1 MRKLVGVK
9 PERVFYHFEE
19 ISKIPRESYHEKA
32 ISDYLVEFGKKLN
45 LETYQD
51 KYYNVVLRRK
61 ATPGYENAPGIVIQG
76 HMDMVCEKESDS
88 NHDFRKDPID
98 LIVDGNRLRANKTTL
113 GGDNGIAIAMGM
125 AILEDESI
133 KCGTIDRKDPIDLI
147 VDGNRLRAN
156 KTTLGG
162 DNGIAIAMGMAIL
175 EDESI
180 KCGTIELLATTSEEI
195 DLNGALSLEPN
206 VLKGKMLINIDSEDE
221 GVITVGS
228 AGGVEIDILLPI
240 EKETLTDVNL
250 YTLSLEKLQ
259 GGHSGVEINQKRG
272 NSNKILAEVLHNLK
286 TLTDYSLVEVFG
298 GSKDN
303 AIPRSGKVVLA
314 SSKDIKDIISKVAD
328 EVKAKYVSF
337 EPEMSFTLEATTAR
351 EVSVLSKKT
360 LDSYIKTIEEI
371 PTGVNTWMK
380 EYPEI
385 VESSDNLAIVKTL
398 DENINIIVSLRS
410 SDPEVLNEL
419 KDKIASILKEN
430 NASFEFSAGYPEW
443 KFRAES
449 KLREK
454 ALEVYKKLYNKD
466 MKVEVIH
473 AGLECGAISQNY
485 PDIELNLQIT

>member
-1 MRKLVGVK
+1 MRKLVGIK

-19 ISKIPRESYHEKA
+19 ISKIPRESYNEKA

-51 KYYNVVLRRK
+51 KYYNVILRRK
-61 ATPGYENAPGIVIQG
+61 ASQGYEDAPGIIIQG
-76 HMDMVCEKESDS
+76 HMDMVCEKENDS
-88 NHDFRKDPID
+88 NHDFKKDPID
-98 LIVDGNRLRANKTTL
+98 LVVDGNRLK
-113 GGDNGIAIAMGM
+113 
-125 AILEDESI
+125 
-133 KCGTIDRKDPIDLI
+133 
-147 VDGNRLRAN
+147 AN

-206 VLKGKMLINIDSEDE
+206 ILKGKMLINIDSEDE

-240 EKETLTDVNL
+240 ERETLSDVNL

-272 NSNKILAEVLHNLK
+272 NSNKILVEVLQNLK

-328 EVKAKYVSF
+328 EVKAKYISF
-337 EPEMSFTLEATTAR
+337 EPEMIFALETTTAK
-351 EVSVLSKKT
+351 EISVLSNKS
-360 LDSYIKTIEEI
+360 LDSYIKTIEEL

-398 DENINIIVSLRS
+398 DENINIIISLRS
-410 SDPEVLNEL
+410 SDPEVLKEL
-419 KDKIASILKEN
+419 KEKISNILKEN
-430 NASFEFSAGYPEW
+430 NALFEFSAGYPEW

-449 KLREK
+449 KLRDK

-485 PDIELNLQIT
+485 PDIDFISVGPNLRDVHTPSEYLEIDSTERVYNYVVELINSLN

>member
-1 MRKLVGVK
+1 MRKLVGIK

-19 ISKIPRESYHEKA
+19 ISKIPRESYNEKA

-51 KYYNVVLRRK
+51 KYYNVILRKK
-61 ATPGYENAPGIVIQG
+61 ASQGYEDAPGIIIQG
-76 HMDMVCEKESDS
+76 HMDMVCEKENDS
-88 NHDFRKDPID
+88 NHDFKKDPID
-98 LIVDGNRLRANKTTL
+98 LVVDGNRLK
-113 GGDNGIAIAMGM
+113 
-125 AILEDESI
+125 
-133 KCGTIDRKDPIDLI
+133 
-147 VDGNRLRAN
+147 AN

-206 VLKGKMLINIDSEDE
+206 ILKGKMLINIDSEDE

-240 EKETLTDVNL
+240 ERKTLSDVNL

-272 NSNKILAEVLHNLK
+272 NSNKILVEVLQNLK
-286 TLTDYSLVEVFG
+286 VLTDYSLVEVFG

-328 EVKAKYVSF
+328 EVKAKYTSF
-337 EPEMSFTLEATTAR
+337 EPEMIFALETTTAK
-351 EVSVLSKKT
+351 EISVLSNKS
-360 LDSYIKTIEEI
+360 LDSYIKTIEEL

-398 DENINIIVSLRS
+398 DENINIIISLRS
-410 SDPEVLNEL
+410 SDPEVLKEL
-419 KDKIASILKEN
+419 KEKISNILKEN
-430 NASFEFSAGYPEW
+430 NALFKFSAGYPEW

-449 KLREK
+449 KLRDK

-485 PDIELNLQIT
+485 PDIDFISVGPNLRDVHTPSEYLEIDSTERVYNYVVELINSLN

>member
-1 MRKLVGVK
+1 MRKLVGIK

-19 ISKIPRESYHEKA
+19 ISKIPRESNNEKA

-61 ATPGYENAPGIVIQG
+61 ATLGYENAPGIVIQG
-76 HMDMVCEKESDS
+76 HMDMVCEKENDS
-88 NHDFRKDPID
+88 NHDFK
-98 LIVDGNRLRANKTTL
+98 
-113 GGDNGIAIAMGM
+113 
-125 AILEDESI
+125 
-133 KCGTIDRKDPIDLI
+133 KDPIDLI

-221 GVITVGS
+221 GVVTVGS

-272 NSNKILAEVLHNLK
+272 NANKILVEVLHNLK
-286 TLTDYSLVEVFG
+286 ALTDYSLIEVLG

-314 SSKDIKDIISKVAD
+314 SSKDIKDIVTKVAN
-328 EVKAKYVSF
+328 EVKEKYVSF
-337 EPEMSFTLEATTAR
+337 ESEIAFTLEATIAKEISAFST
-351 EVSVLSKKT
+351 KT

-398 DENINIIVSLRS
+398 DNNINIIVSLRS
-410 SDPEVLNEL
+410 SDPEVLKEL

-454 ALEVYKKLYNKD
+454 ALEVYKKLYNED

-485 PDIELNLQIT
+485 PDIDFISVGPNLRDVHTPSEYLEIDSTERVYNYVVELINSLN

>member
-1 MRKLVGVK
+1 MRKLVGIK
-9 PERVFYHFEE
+9 PERIFYHFEE

-88 NHDFRKDPID
+88 NHDFK
-98 LIVDGNRLRANKTTL
+98 
-113 GGDNGIAIAMGM
+113 
-125 AILEDESI
+125 
-133 KCGTIDRKDPIDLI
+133 KDPIDLI

-240 EKETLTDVNL
+240 KKETLTDVNL

-272 NSNKILAEVLHNLK
+272 NANKILAEVLHNLK

-303 AIPRSGKVVLA
+303 AIPRSGKVILA

-328 EVKAKYVSF
+328 EVKAKYVAF

-485 PDIELNLQIT
+485 PDIDFISVGPNLRDVHTPSEYLEIDSTERVYNYVVELINSLN

>member
-1 MRKLVGVK
+1 MRKLVGIK

-19 ISKIPRESYHEKA
+19 ISKIPRESYNEKA

-51 KYYNVVLRRK
+51 KYYNVILRRK
-61 ATPGYENAPGIVIQG
+61 ASQGYENAPGIVIQG
-76 HMDMVCEKESDS
+76 HMDMVCEKENDS
-88 NHDFRKDPID
+88 NHDFKKDPID
-98 LIVDGNRLRANKTTL
+98 LIVDGNKLRANKTTL

-125 AILEDESI
+125 AILED
-133 KCGTIDRKDPIDLI
+133 K
-147 VDGNRLRAN
+147 
-156 KTTLGG
+156 
-162 DNGIAIAMGMAIL
+162 
-175 EDESI
+175 SI

-206 VLKGKMLINIDSEDE
+206 ILKGKMLINLDSEDE

-240 EKETLTDVNL
+240 KKESISDVNL

-272 NSNKILAEVLHNLK
+272 NANKILVEVLHNLK
-286 TLTDYSLVEVFG
+286 ALTDYSLVEVLG

-303 AIPRSGKVVLA
+303 AIPRSGKVVIA
-314 SSKDIKDIISKVAD
+314 SKNDIKDLITKVAN
-328 EVKAKYVSF
+328 EVKEKYVSF
-337 EPEMSFTLEATTAR
+337 EPEMVFNLETTTVK
-351 EVSVLSKKT
+351 EVSVLSDTT

-371 PTGVNTWMK
+371 PTGANTWMK

-398 DENINIIVSLRS
+398 DENINIIISLRS
-410 SDPEVLNEL
+410 SDPEVLKEL
-419 KDKIASILKEN
+419 KEKIASILKEN
-430 NASFEFSAGYPEW
+430 SANFEFSAGYPEW

-449 KLREK
+449 QLREK
-454 ALEVYKKLYNKD
+454 ALEVYKKLYNED

-485 PDIELNLQIT
+485 PDIDFISVGPNLRDVHTPSEYLEIDSTERVYNYVVELVNSLN

>member
-133 KCGTIDRKDPIDLI
+133 KCGTI
-147 VDGNRLRAN
+147 
-156 KTTLGG
+156 
-162 DNGIAIAMGMAIL
+162 
-175 EDESI
+175 
-180 KCGTIELLATTSEEI
+180 ELLATTSEEI

-206 VLKGKMLINIDSEDE
+206 ILKGKMLINIDSEDE

-272 NSNKILAEVLHNLK
+272 NANKILAEVLHNLK
-286 TLTDYSLVEVFG
+286 TLTNYSLVEVFG

-314 SSKDIKDIISKVAD
+314 SSKDIKDITTKVVD

-337 EPEMSFTLEATTAR
+337 ESEMSFTLEATTAK

-385 VESSDNLAIVKTL
+385 VESSDNLAILKTL

-485 PDIELNLQIT
+485 PDIDFISVGPNLRDVHTPSEYLEIDSTERVYNYVVELINSLS

>member
-1 MRKLVGVK
+1 MRKLVGIK

-19 ISKIPRESYHEKA
+19 ISKIPRESYNEKA

-51 KYYNVVLRRK
+51 KYYNVILRRK
-61 ATPGYENAPGIVIQG
+61 ASEGYEDAPGIIIQG
-76 HMDMVCEKESDS
+76 HMDMVCEKENDS
-88 NHDFRKDPID
+88 NHDFKKDPID
-98 LIVDGNRLRANKTTL
+98 LVVDGNRLK
-113 GGDNGIAIAMGM
+113 
-125 AILEDESI
+125 
-133 KCGTIDRKDPIDLI
+133 
-147 VDGNRLRAN
+147 AN

-206 VLKGKMLINIDSEDE
+206 ILKGKMLINIDSEDE

-240 EKETLTDVNL
+240 ERETLSDVNL

-272 NSNKILAEVLHNLK
+272 NSNKILVEVLHNLK
-286 TLTDYSLVEVFG
+286 ALTDYSLVEVFG

-303 AIPRSGKVVLA
+303 AIPRSGKVILA

-328 EVKAKYVSF
+328 EVKAKYLSF
-337 EPEMSFTLEATTAR
+337 EPEMVFALEATTTK
-351 EVSVLSKKT
+351 EVSVLSSKS
-360 LDSYIKTIEEI
+360 LDSYIKTIEEL

-398 DENINIIVSLRS
+398 DENINIIISLRS
-410 SDPEVLNEL
+410 SDPEVLKEL
-419 KDKIASILKEN
+419 REKISNILKEN
-430 NASFEFSAGYPEW
+430 NALFEFSAGYPEW

-449 KLREK
+449 KLRDK
-454 ALEVYKKLYNKD
+454 ALEVYKKLYNED

-485 PDIELNLQIT
+485 PDIDFISVGPNLRDVHTPSEYLEIDSTERVYNYVVELINSLN

>member
-1 MRKLVGVK
+1 MRKLVGIK

-19 ISKIPRESYHEKA
+19 ISKIPRESYNEKA

-51 KYYNVVLRRK
+51 KYYNVILRRK
-61 ATPGYENAPGIVIQG
+61 ASEGYEDAPGIIIQG
-76 HMDMVCEKESDS
+76 HMDMVCEKENDS
-88 NHDFRKDPID
+88 NHDFKKDPID
-98 LIVDGNRLRANKTTL
+98 LIVDGNRLK
-113 GGDNGIAIAMGM
+113 
-125 AILEDESI
+125 
-133 KCGTIDRKDPIDLI
+133 
-147 VDGNRLRAN
+147 AN

-206 VLKGKMLINIDSEDE
+206 ILKGKMLINIDSEDE

-272 NSNKILAEVLHNLK
+272 NSNKILVEVLQNLK
-286 TLTDYSLVEVFG
+286 ALTDYSLVEVFG

-314 SSKDIKDIISKVAD
+314 SSKDIKDIISKVTD
-328 EVKAKYVSF
+328 EVKAKYISF
-337 EPEMSFTLEATTAR
+337 EPEMIFALETTTAK
-351 EVSVLSKKT
+351 EISVLSNKS
-360 LDSYIKTIEEI
+360 LDSYIKTIEEL

-398 DENINIIVSLRS
+398 DENINIIISLRS
-410 SDPEVLNEL
+410 SDPEVLKEL
-419 KDKIASILKEN
+419 KEKISNILKEN
-430 NASFEFSAGYPEW
+430 NALFEFSAGYPEW

-449 KLREK
+449 KLRDK

-485 PDIELNLQIT
+485 PDIDFISVGPNLRDVHTPSEYLEIDSTERVYNYVVELINSLN

>member
-61 ATPGYENAPGIVIQG
+61 ATPGYENTPGIVIQG

-98 LIVDGNRLRANKTTL
+98 LIIDGNRLK
-113 GGDNGIAIAMGM
+113 
-125 AILEDESI
+125 
-133 KCGTIDRKDPIDLI
+133 
-147 VDGNRLRAN
+147 AN

-206 VLKGKMLINIDSEDE
+206 ILKGKMLINIDSEDE

-272 NSNKILAEVLHNLK
+272 NANKILAEVLHNLK

-303 AIPRSGKVVLA
+303 AIPRSGKVILA

-328 EVKAKYVSF
+328 EVKAKYVAF

-449 KLREK
+449 KLRDK
-454 ALEVYKKLYNKD
+454 ALEVYKKLYNED

-485 PDIELNLQIT
+485 PDIDFISVGPNLRDVHTPSEYLEIDSTERVYNYVVELINSLN

>member
-61 ATPGYENAPGIVIQG
+61 ATPGYENTPGIVIQG

-88 NHDFRKDPID
+88 NHNLKKDPID
-98 LIVDGNRLRANKTTL
+98 LIVDGNRLK
-113 GGDNGIAIAMGM
+113 
-125 AILEDESI
+125 
-133 KCGTIDRKDPIDLI
+133 
-147 VDGNRLRAN
+147 AN

-228 AGGVEIDILLPI
+228 AGGVEINILLPI

-272 NSNKILAEVLHNLK
+272 NANKILAEVLHNLK

-303 AIPRSGKVVLA
+303 AIPRSGKVILA
-314 SSKDIKDIISKVAD
+314 SSKDIKDIITKVAD

-337 EPEMSFTLEATTAR
+337 EPEMSFALEATTTK

-398 DENINIIVSLRS
+398 DENINIIAVSYTHLTLPTILR
-410 SDPEVLNEL
+410 V
-419 KDKIASILKEN
+419 
-430 NASFEFSAGYPEW
+430 
-443 KFRAES
+443 
-449 KLREK
+449 
-454 ALEVYKKLYNKD
+454 
-466 MKVEVIH
+466 
-473 AGLECGAISQNY
+473 
-485 PDIELNLQIT
+485 

>member
-133 KCGTIDRKDPIDLI
+133 KCGTI
-147 VDGNRLRAN
+147 
-156 KTTLGG
+156 
-162 DNGIAIAMGMAIL
+162 
-175 EDESI
+175 
-180 KCGTIELLATTSEEI
+180 ELLATTSEEI

-240 EKETLTDVNL
+240 KKETLTDVNL

-272 NSNKILAEVLHNLK
+272 NANKILAEVLHNLK

-314 SSKDIKDIISKVAD
+314 SSKDIKDIITKVAD
-328 EVKAKYVSF
+328 EVKVKYVSF
-337 EPEMSFTLEATTAR
+337 EPEMSFTLEATTAK

-485 PDIELNLQIT
+485 PDIDFISVGPNLRDVHTPSEYLEIDSTERVYNYVVELINSLN

>member
-1 MRKLVGVK
+1 MRKLVGIK

-19 ISKIPRESYHEKA
+19 ISKIPRESYNEKA

-51 KYYNVVLRRK
+51 KYYNVILRRK
-61 ATPGYENAPGIVIQG
+61 ASQGYEDAPGIIIQG
-76 HMDMVCEKESDS
+76 HMDMVCEKENDS
-88 NHDFRKDPID
+88 NHDFKKDPID
-98 LIVDGNRLRANKTTL
+98 LVVDGNRLK
-113 GGDNGIAIAMGM
+113 
-125 AILEDESI
+125 
-133 KCGTIDRKDPIDLI
+133 
-147 VDGNRLRAN
+147 AN

-206 VLKGKMLINIDSEDE
+206 ILKGKMLINIDSEDE

-240 EKETLTDVNL
+240 ERETLSDVNL

-272 NSNKILAEVLHNLK
+272 NSNKILVEVLQNLK
-286 TLTDYSLVEVFG
+286 ALTDYSLVEVFG

-328 EVKAKYVSF
+328 EVKAKYISF
-337 EPEMSFTLEATTAR
+337 EPEMIFALETTTAK
-351 EVSVLSKKT
+351 EISVLSNKS
-360 LDSYIKTIEEI
+360 LDSYIKTIEEL

-398 DENINIIVSLRS
+398 DENINIIISLRS
-410 SDPEVLNEL
+410 SDPEVLKEL
-419 KDKIASILKEN
+419 KEKISNILKEN
-430 NASFEFSAGYPEW
+430 NALFEFSAGYPEW

-449 KLREK
+449 KLRDK
-454 ALEVYKKLYNKD
+454 ALEVYKKLYNED

-485 PDIELNLQIT
+485 PDIDFISVGPNLRDVHTPSEYLEIDSTERVYNYVVELINSLN

>member
-1 MRKLVGVK
+1 MRKLVDIK

-19 ISKIPRESYHEKA
+19 ISKIPRESYNEKA

-51 KYYNVVLRRK
+51 KYYNVILRRK
-61 ATPGYENAPGIVIQG
+61 ASQGYEDAPGIIIQG
-76 HMDMVCEKESDS
+76 HMDMVCEKENDS
-88 NHDFRKDPID
+88 NHDFKKDPID
-98 LIVDGNRLRANKTTL
+98 LIVDGNRLK
-113 GGDNGIAIAMGM
+113 
-125 AILEDESI
+125 
-133 KCGTIDRKDPIDLI
+133 
-147 VDGNRLRAN
+147 AN

-206 VLKGKMLINIDSEDE
+206 ILKGKMLINIDSEDE

-240 EKETLTDVNL
+240 ERETLSDVNL

-272 NSNKILAEVLHNLK
+272 NSNKILVEVLQNLK
-286 TLTDYSLVEVFG
+286 VLTDYSLVEVFG

-328 EVKAKYVSF
+328 EVKAKYISF
-337 EPEMSFTLEATTAR
+337 EPEMIFALETTTAK
-351 EVSVLSKKT
+351 EISVLSNKS
-360 LDSYIKTIEEI
+360 LDSYIKTIEEL

-398 DENINIIVSLRS
+398 DKNINIIISLRS
-410 SDPEVLNEL
+410 SDPEVLKEL
-419 KDKIASILKEN
+419 KEKISNILKEN
-430 NASFEFSAGYPEW
+430 NALFEFSAGYPEW

-449 KLREK
+449 KLRDK

-485 PDIELNLQIT
+485 PDIDFISVGPNLRDVHTPSEYLEIDSTERVYNYVVELINSLN

>member
-1 MRKLVGVK
+1 MRKLVGIK

-88 NHDFRKDPID
+88 NHDFK
-98 LIVDGNRLRANKTTL
+98 
-113 GGDNGIAIAMGM
+113 
-125 AILEDESI
+125 
-133 KCGTIDRKDPIDLI
+133 KDPIDLI

-272 NSNKILAEVLHNLK
+272 NANKILSEVLHNLK
-286 TLTDYSLVEVFG
+286 TLTNYSLVEVFG

-337 EPEMSFTLEATTAR
+337 EPEMSFTLEATTAK

-410 SDPEVLNEL
+410 SDPEVLKEL

-485 PDIELNLQIT
+485 PDIDFISVGPNLRDVHTPSEYLEIDSTERVYNYVVELINSLN

>member
-1 MRKLVGVK
+1 MRKLIDVK

-88 NHDFRKDPID
+88 NHDFKKDPID
-98 LIVDGNRLRANKTTL
+98 LIVN
-113 GGDNGIAIAMGM
+113 
-125 AILEDESI
+125 
-133 KCGTIDRKDPIDLI
+133 
-147 VDGNRLRAN
+147 GNRLRAN

-272 NSNKILAEVLHNLK
+272 NANKILAEVLHNLK

-303 AIPRSGKVVLA
+303 AIPRSGKVILA

-328 EVKAKYVSF
+328 EVKAKYVAF

-485 PDIELNLQIT
+485 PDIDFISVGPNLRDVHTPSEYLEIDSTERVYNYVVELINSLN

>member
-1 MRKLVGVK
+1 MRKLVGIK

-19 ISKIPRESYHEKA
+19 ISKIPRESYNEKA

-51 KYYNVVLRRK
+51 KYYNVILRRK
-61 ATPGYENAPGIVIQG
+61 ASEGYEDAPGIIIQG
-76 HMDMVCEKESDS
+76 HMDMVCEKENDS
-88 NHDFRKDPID
+88 NHDFKKDPID
-98 LIVDGNRLRANKTTL
+98 LIVDGNRLK
-113 GGDNGIAIAMGM
+113 
-125 AILEDESI
+125 
-133 KCGTIDRKDPIDLI
+133 
-147 VDGNRLRAN
+147 AN

-206 VLKGKMLINIDSEDE
+206 ILKGKMLINIDSEDE

-228 AGGVEIDILLPI
+228 AGGVEIDSLLPI

-272 NSNKILAEVLHNLK
+272 NSNKILVEVLHNLK
-286 TLTDYSLVEVFG
+286 ALTDYSLVEVFG

-303 AIPRSGKVVLA
+303 AIPRSGKVILA

-328 EVKAKYVSF
+328 EVKAKYLSF
-337 EPEMSFTLEATTAR
+337 EPEMVFALEATTTK
-351 EVSVLSKKT
+351 EVSVLSSKS
-360 LDSYIKTIEEI
+360 LDSYIKTIEEL

-398 DENINIIVSLRS
+398 DENINIIISLRS
-410 SDPEVLNEL
+410 SDPEVLKEL
-419 KDKIASILKEN
+419 KEKISNILKEN
-430 NASFEFSAGYPEW
+430 NALFEFSAGYPEW

-449 KLREK
+449 KLRDK
-454 ALEVYKKLYNKD
+454 ALEVYKKLYNED

-485 PDIELNLQIT
+485 PDIDFISVGPNLRDVHTPSEYLEIDSTERVYNYVVELINSLN

>member
-1 MRKLVGVK
+1 MRKLVGIK

-19 ISKIPRESYHEKA
+19 ISKIPRESYNEKA

-51 KYYNVVLRRK
+51 KYYNVILRRK
-61 ATPGYENAPGIVIQG
+61 ASQGYEDAPGIIIQG
-76 HMDMVCEKESDS
+76 HMDMVCEKENDS
-88 NHDFRKDPID
+88 NHDFKKDPID
-98 LIVDGNRLRANKTTL
+98 LVVDGNRLK
-113 GGDNGIAIAMGM
+113 
-125 AILEDESI
+125 
-133 KCGTIDRKDPIDLI
+133 
-147 VDGNRLRAN
+147 AN

-206 VLKGKMLINIDSEDE
+206 ILKGKMLINIDSEDE

-240 EKETLTDVNL
+240 ERETLSDVNL

-272 NSNKILAEVLHNLK
+272 NSNKILVEVLQNLK
-286 TLTDYSLVEVFG
+286 VLTDYSLVEVFG

-328 EVKAKYVSF
+328 EVKAKYISF
-337 EPEMSFTLEATTAR
+337 EPEMIFALETTTAK
-351 EVSVLSKKT
+351 EISVLSNKS
-360 LDSYIKTIEEI
+360 LDSYIKTIEEL

-398 DENINIIVSLRS
+398 DENINIIISLRS
-410 SDPEVLNEL
+410 SDPEVLKEL
-419 KDKIASILKEN
+419 REKISNILKEN
-430 NASFEFSAGYPEW
+430 NALFEFSAGYPEW

-449 KLREK
+449 KLRDK

-485 PDIELNLQIT
+485 PDIDFISVGPNLRDVHTPSEYLEIDSTERVYNYVVELINSLN

>member
-1 MRKLVGVK
+1 MRKLVGIK

-19 ISKIPRESYHEKA
+19 ISKIPRESYNEKA

-51 KYYNVVLRRK
+51 KYYNVILRRK
-61 ATPGYENAPGIVIQG
+61 ASQGYEDAPGIIIQG
-76 HMDMVCEKESDS
+76 HMDMVCEKENDS
-88 NHDFRKDPID
+88 NHDFKKDPID
-98 LIVDGNRLRANKTTL
+98 LVVDGNRLK
-113 GGDNGIAIAMGM
+113 
-125 AILEDESI
+125 
-133 KCGTIDRKDPIDLI
+133 
-147 VDGNRLRAN
+147 AN

-206 VLKGKMLINIDSEDE
+206 ILKGKMLINIDSEDE

-240 EKETLTDVNL
+240 ERETLSDVNL

-272 NSNKILAEVLHNLK
+272 NSNKILVEVLQNLK
-286 TLTDYSLVEVFG
+286 VLTDYSLVEVFG

-328 EVKAKYVSF
+328 EVKAKYLSF
-337 EPEMSFTLEATTAR
+337 EPEMVFALEATTTK
-351 EVSVLSKKT
+351 EVSVLSSKS
-360 LDSYIKTIEEI
+360 LDSYIKTIEEL

-398 DENINIIVSLRS
+398 DENINIIISLRS
-410 SDPEVLNEL
+410 SDPEVLKEL
-419 KDKIASILKEN
+419 KEKISNILKEN
-430 NASFEFSAGYPEW
+430 NALFEFSAGYPEW

-449 KLREK
+449 KLRDK
-454 ALEVYKKLYNKD
+454 ALEVYKKLYNED

-485 PDIELNLQIT
+485 PDIDFISVGPNLRDVHTPSEYLEIDSTERVYNYVVELINSLN

>member
-1 MRKLVGVK
+1 MRKLTNIK

-19 ISKIPRESYHEKA
+19 ISKIPRESYNEKA
-32 ISDYLVEFGKKLN
+32 ISDYLIEFGKKLN

-51 KYYNVVLRRK
+51 KYYNVILRRK
-61 ATPGYENAPGIVIQG
+61 ATPGYENAPGIIIQG
-76 HMDMVCEKESDS
+76 HMDMVCEKENDS
-88 NHDFRKDPID
+88 NHDFK
-98 LIVDGNRLRANKTTL
+98 
-113 GGDNGIAIAMGM
+113 
-125 AILEDESI
+125 
-133 KCGTIDRKDPIDLI
+133 KDPIDLI

-206 VLKGKMLINIDSEDE
+206 ILKGKMLINIDSEDE

-228 AGGVEIDILLPI
+228 AGGVEINILLPT
-240 EKETLTDVNL
+240 EKEILTDVNL

-272 NSNKILAEVLHNLK
+272 NANKILVEVLHNLK
-286 TLTDYSLVEVFG
+286 ALTDYSLVEVSG

-314 SSKDIKDIISKVAD
+314 SSKDIKDIIVKVAD
-328 EVKAKYVSF
+328 EVKAKYMSF
-337 EPEMSFTLEATTAR
+337 EKEMAFSLEVTTAKDI
-351 EVSVLSKKT
+351 SAFSKKT

-410 SDPEVLNEL
+410 SDPEVLKEL
-419 KDKIASILKEN
+419 KDKIANILKEN
-430 NASFEFSAGYPEW
+430 NATFEFSAGYPEW

-449 KLREK
+449 KFREK

-485 PDIELNLQIT
+485 PDIDFISVGPNLRDVHTPSEYLEIDSTERVYNYVVELINSLN

>member
-1 MRKLVGVK
+1 MKKLVGIK

-19 ISKIPRESYHEKA
+19 ISKIPRESYNEKA

-51 KYYNVVLRRK
+51 KYYNVILRRK

-88 NHDFRKDPID
+88 NHDFK
-98 LIVDGNRLRANKTTL
+98 
-113 GGDNGIAIAMGM
+113 
-125 AILEDESI
+125 
-133 KCGTIDRKDPIDLI
+133 KDPIDLI

-221 GVITVGS
+221 GVVTVGS

-240 EKETLTDVNL
+240 EKETVSNVNL

-272 NSNKILAEVLHNLK
+272 NANKILVEVLHNLK
-286 TLTDYSLVEVFG
+286 ALTDYNLIEVLG

-314 SSKDIKDIISKVAD
+314 SSKDIKDIIAKVAN
-328 EVKAKYVSF
+328 EVKEKYSSF
-337 EPEMSFTLEATTAR
+337 EKEMSFTLEATIAK
-351 EVSVLSKKT
+351 EIVALSNKT

-419 KDKIASILKEN
+419 KEKIASILKEN

-485 PDIELNLQIT
+485 PDIDFISVGPNLRDVHTPSEYLEIDSTERVYNYVVELINSLN

>member
-19 ISKIPRESYHEKA
+19 ISKIPRESYNEKA

-51 KYYNVVLRRK
+51 KYYNVILRRK
-61 ATPGYENAPGIVIQG
+61 ASEGYEDAPGIIIQG
-76 HMDMVCEKESDS
+76 HMDMVCEKENDS
-88 NHDFRKDPID
+88 NHDFKKDPID
-98 LIVDGNRLRANKTTL
+98 LIVDGNRLK
-113 GGDNGIAIAMGM
+113 
-125 AILEDESI
+125 
-133 KCGTIDRKDPIDLI
+133 
-147 VDGNRLRAN
+147 AN

-221 GVITVGS
+221 GVVTVGS

-272 NSNKILAEVLHNLK
+272 NANKILVEVLHNLK
-286 TLTDYSLVEVFG
+286 ALTDYSLIEVLG

-314 SSKDIKDIISKVAD
+314 SSKDIKDIVTKVAN
-328 EVKAKYVSF
+328 EVKERYSSF
-337 EPEMSFTLEATTAR
+337 EKEMSFTLETTTAKDI
-351 EVSVLSKKT
+351 SAFSTKT
-360 LDSYIKTIEEI
+360 LNSYIKTIEEI

-410 SDPEVLNEL
+410 SDPEVLKEL

-449 KLREK
+449 KLRDK
-454 ALEVYKKLYNKD
+454 ALEVYKKLYNED

-485 PDIELNLQIT
+485 PDIDFISVGPNLRDVHTPSEYLEIDSTERVYNYVVELINSLN

>member
-133 KCGTIDRKDPIDLI
+133 KCGTI
-147 VDGNRLRAN
+147 
-156 KTTLGG
+156 
-162 DNGIAIAMGMAIL
+162 
-175 EDESI
+175 
-180 KCGTIELLATTSEEI
+180 ELLATTSEEI

-206 VLKGKMLINIDSEDE
+206 ILKGKMLINIDSEDE

-272 NSNKILAEVLHNLK
+272 NANKILAEVLHNLK

-314 SSKDIKDIISKVAD
+314 SSKDIKDIITKVAD

-337 EPEMSFTLEATTAR
+337 EPEMSFTLEATTAK

-410 SDPEVLNEL
+410 SDPEVLSEL

-449 KLREK
+449 KLRK
-454 ALEVYKKLYNKD
+454 RL
-466 MKVEVIH
+466 
-473 AGLECGAISQNY
+473 
-485 PDIELNLQIT
+485 

>member
-1 MRKLVGVK
+1 MRKLVGIK

-19 ISKIPRESYHEKA
+19 ISKIPRESYNEKA

-51 KYYNVVLRRK
+51 KYYNVILRRK
-61 ATPGYENAPGIVIQG
+61 ASEGYEDAPGIIIQG
-76 HMDMVCEKESDS
+76 HMDMVCEKENDS
-88 NHDFRKDPID
+88 NHDFKKDPID
-98 LIVDGNRLRANKTTL
+98 LVVDGNRLK
-113 GGDNGIAIAMGM
+113 
-125 AILEDESI
+125 
-133 KCGTIDRKDPIDLI
+133 
-147 VDGNRLRAN
+147 AN

-206 VLKGKMLINIDSEDE
+206 ILKGKMLINIDSEDE

-272 NSNKILAEVLHNLK
+272 NSNKILVEVLHNLK
-286 TLTDYSLVEVFG
+286 ALTDYSLVEVFG

-303 AIPRSGKVVLA
+303 AIPRSGKVILA

-328 EVKAKYVSF
+328 EVKAKYISF
-337 EPEMSFTLEATTAR
+337 EPEMSFALEATTTK
-351 EVSVLSKKT
+351 EVSVLSNKS
-360 LDSYIKTIEEI
+360 LDSYIKTIEEL

-410 SDPEVLNEL
+410 SDPEVLKEL

-449 KLREK
+449 KLRDK
-454 ALEVYKKLYNKD
+454 ALEVYKKLYNED

-485 PDIELNLQIT
+485 PDIDFISVGPNLRDVHTPSEYLEIDSTERVYNYVVELINSLN

>member
-1 MRKLVGVK
+1 MRKLVGIK

-19 ISKIPRESYHEKA
+19 ISKIPRESYNEKA
-32 ISDYLVEFGKKLN
+32 ISDYLVKFGKKLN

-51 KYYNVVLRRK
+51 KYYNVILRRK
-61 ATPGYENAPGIVIQG
+61 ASQGYEDAPGIIIQG
-76 HMDMVCEKESDS
+76 HMDMVCEKENDS
-88 NHDFRKDPID
+88 NHDFKKDPID
-98 LIVDGNRLRANKTTL
+98 LVVDGNRLK
-113 GGDNGIAIAMGM
+113 
-125 AILEDESI
+125 
-133 KCGTIDRKDPIDLI
+133 
-147 VDGNRLRAN
+147 AN

-206 VLKGKMLINIDSEDE
+206 ILKGKMLINIDSEDE

-240 EKETLTDVNL
+240 ERETLSDVNL

-272 NSNKILAEVLHNLK
+272 NSNKILVEVLQNLK

-314 SSKDIKDIISKVAD
+314 SSKDIKDIISKVTD
-328 EVKAKYVSF
+328 EVKAKYISF
-337 EPEMSFTLEATTAR
+337 EPEMIFALETTTSK
-351 EVSVLSKKT
+351 EISVLSNKS
-360 LDSYIKTIEEI
+360 LDSYIKTIEEL

-398 DENINIIVSLRS
+398 DENINIIISLRS
-410 SDPEVLNEL
+410 SDPEVLKEL
-419 KDKIASILKEN
+419 KEKISNILKEN
-430 NASFEFSAGYPEW
+430 NALFEFSAGYPEW

-449 KLREK
+449 KLRDK
-454 ALEVYKKLYNKD
+454 ALEVYKKLYNED

-485 PDIELNLQIT
+485 PDIDFISVGPNLRDVHTPSEYLEIDSTERVYNYVVELINSLN

>member
-1 MRKLVGVK
+1 MRKLIDVK

-133 KCGTIDRKDPIDLI
+133 KCGTI
-147 VDGNRLRAN
+147 
-156 KTTLGG
+156 
-162 DNGIAIAMGMAIL
+162 
-175 EDESI
+175 
-180 KCGTIELLATTSEEI
+180 ELLATTSEEI

-228 AGGVEIDILLPI
+228 AGGVEIDILLPT

-314 SSKDIKDIISKVAD
+314 SSKDIKDIITKVAD

-485 PDIELNLQIT
+485 PDIDFISVGPNLRDVHTPSEYLEIDSTERVYNYVVELINSLS

>member
-1 MRKLVGVK
+1 MRKLVGIK

-19 ISKIPRESYHEKA
+19 ISKIPRESYNEKA

-51 KYYNVVLRRK
+51 KYYNVILRRK
-61 ATPGYENAPGIVIQG
+61 ASEGYEDAPGIIIQG
-76 HMDMVCEKESDS
+76 HMDMVCEKENDS
-88 NHDFRKDPID
+88 NHDFKKDPID
-98 LIVDGNRLRANKTTL
+98 LIVDGNRLK
-113 GGDNGIAIAMGM
+113 
-125 AILEDESI
+125 
-133 KCGTIDRKDPIDLI
+133 
-147 VDGNRLRAN
+147 AN

-206 VLKGKMLINIDSEDE
+206 ILKGKMLINIDSEDE

-228 AGGVEIDILLPI
+228 AGGVEIDSLLPI

-272 NSNKILAEVLHNLK
+272 NSNKILVEVLHNLK
-286 TLTDYSLVEVFG
+286 ALTDYSLVEVFG

-328 EVKAKYVSF
+328 EVKAKYISF
-337 EPEMSFTLEATTAR
+337 EPEMVFALEATTTK
-351 EVSVLSKKT
+351 EISVLSSKS
-360 LDSYIKTIEEI
+360 LDSYIKTIEEL

-398 DENINIIVSLRS
+398 DENINIIISLRS
-410 SDPEVLNEL
+410 SDPEVLKEL
-419 KDKIASILKEN
+419 REKISNILKEN
-430 NASFEFSAGYPEW
+430 NALFEFSAGYPEW

-449 KLREK
+449 KLRDK
-454 ALEVYKKLYNKD
+454 ALEVYKKLYNED

-485 PDIELNLQIT
+485 PDIDFISVGPNLRDVHTPSEYLEIDSTERVYNYVVELINSLN

>member
-1 MRKLVGVK
+1 MRKLVGIK

-19 ISKIPRESYHEKA
+19 ISKIPRESYNEKA

-51 KYYNVVLRRK
+51 KYYNVILRRK
-61 ATPGYENAPGIVIQG
+61 ASQGYEDTPGIIIQG
-76 HMDMVCEKESDS
+76 HMDMVCEKENDS
-88 NHDFRKDPID
+88 NHDFKKDPID
-98 LIVDGNRLRANKTTL
+98 LIVDGNRLK
-113 GGDNGIAIAMGM
+113 
-125 AILEDESI
+125 
-133 KCGTIDRKDPIDLI
+133 
-147 VDGNRLRAN
+147 AN

-206 VLKGKMLINIDSEDE
+206 ILKGKMLINIDSEDE

-240 EKETLTDVNL
+240 ERETLSDVNL

-272 NSNKILAEVLHNLK
+272 NSNKILVEVLHNLK
-286 TLTDYSLVEVFG
+286 ALTDYSLVEVFG

-314 SSKDIKDIISKVAD
+314 SSKDIKDIISKVTD
-328 EVKAKYVSF
+328 EVKAKYISF
-337 EPEMSFTLEATTAR
+337 EPEMIFALETTTAK
-351 EVSVLSKKT
+351 EISVLSNKS
-360 LDSYIKTIEEI
+360 LDSYIKTIEEL

-398 DENINIIVSLRS
+398 DENINIIISLRS
-410 SDPEVLNEL
+410 SDPEVLKEL
-419 KDKIASILKEN
+419 REKISNILKEN
-430 NASFEFSAGYPEW
+430 NALFEFSTGYPEW

-449 KLREK
+449 KLRDK
-454 ALEVYKKLYNKD
+454 ALEVYKKLYNED

-485 PDIELNLQIT
+485 PDIDFISVGPNLRDVHTPSEYLEIDSTERVYNYVVELINSLN

>member
-133 KCGTIDRKDPIDLI
+133 KCGTI
-147 VDGNRLRAN
+147 
-156 KTTLGG
+156 
-162 DNGIAIAMGMAIL
+162 
-175 EDESI
+175 
-180 KCGTIELLATTSEEI
+180 ELLATTSEEI

-206 VLKGKMLINIDSEDE
+206 ILKGKMLINIDSEDE

-272 NSNKILAEVLHNLK
+272 NANKILAEVLHNLK

-314 SSKDIKDIISKVAD
+314 SSKDIKDIITKVAD

-337 EPEMSFTLEATTAR
+337 EPEMSFTLEATTAK

-410 SDPEVLNEL
+410 SDPEVLSEL

-473 AGLECGAISQNY
+473 AGLECGAVSQNY
-485 PDIELNLQIT
+485 PDIDFISVGPNLRDVHTPSEYLEIDSTERVYNYVVELINSLN